1 MTLWTIQPEE
11 VYQQIQK
18 TGIYRCDFEKSQMTD
33 LREQY
38 DWLVQ
43 EMKARMGEPPEGV
56 FYPVWAWYMWEGAR
70 KKPDLRRARWRNGWK
85 GDRFVCMEIEIPDDR
100 VVLSDFDVWS
110 IILLDGLIA
119 DTEEENELLEKAYEA
134 MPLEAQ
140 REYKYRNWKNT
151 FDLTYVDNGWV
162 HRGDSIQATFWEL
175 RKEDIRKVWFFTSAA
190 KRPENLIE
198 S

>member
-1 MTLWTIQPEE
+1 MTLWMIQPDE

-18 TGIYRCDFEKSQMTD
+18 TDIYRCDFEKSQMTD

-43 EMKARMGEPPEGV
+43 EMKARIGEPPEGV

-140 REYKYRNWKNT
+140 REYKYRNWKNI

>member
-1 MTLWTIQPEE
+1 
-11 VYQQIQK
+11 
-18 TGIYRCDFEKSQMTD
+18 MTD

-43 EMKARMGEPPEGV
+43 EMKARIGEPPEGV

-85 GDRFVCMEIEIPDDR
+85 EDRFVCMEIEIPDDR

-119 DTEEENELLEKAYEA
+119 DSEKEVERLEMEYDSLTQEDK
-134 MPLEAQ
+134 Q
-140 REYKYRNWKNT
+140 EYKAQNWKT
-151 FDLTYVDNGWV
+151 VFDLNYVDNGWI

-175 RKEDIRKVWFFTSAA
+175 GKEEIKSVRFFTAA
-190 KRPENLIE
+190 TPKPAYLEGMQDGR
-198 S
+198 SD

>member
-1 MTLWTIQPEE
+1 M
-11 VYQQIQK
+11 V
-18 TGIYRCDFEKSQMTD
+18 S
-33 LREQY
+33 
-38 DWLVQ
+38 
-43 EMKARMGEPPEGV
+43 
-56 FYPVWAWYMWEGAR
+56 
-70 KKPDLRRARWRNGWK
+70 
-85 GDRFVCMEIEIPDDR
+85 
-100 VVLSDFDVWS
+100 
-110 IILLDGLIA
+110 A
-119 DTEEENELLEKAYEA
+119 DIEEEEKILEKEYEA